1 MTVDELIE
9 RLQEQSDAGYGEHEI
24 QLATQSNYPL
34 RYNLRG
40 VAGPDE
46 LVDAAPDP
54 DADPDGEE
62 DASDLYD
69 QKIVWLVE
77 GSQHYDDPYGVP
89 RACWDVV

>member
-46 LVDAAPDP
+46 LADAGPDE
-54 DADPDGEE
+54 DADPDDPDNNPD
-62 DASDLYD
+62 DAVEN
-69 QKIVWLVE
+69 IVWLVE
-77 GSQHYDDPYGVP
+77 GSQHYTDPYGVP